1 MKAVIQRVS
10 RAHITIDGVGER
22 AIGPGLV
29 ILLGVKDTDTPAMCA
44 KLAQKCAGLRIFDD
58 ENGALNLSA
67 EDLGYE
73 ALVVSNFTLYADT
86 KKGNAPG
93 LYTRGKA
100 ARLGRL
106 LQRVCGADEA
116 HAPCRRADG
125 RVRRRNAHQPCERG
139 AHHHCHR
146 HG

>member
-67 EDLGYE
+67 EGLG
-73 ALVVSNFTLYADT
+73 
-86 KKGNAPG
+86 
-93 LYTRGKA
+93 
-100 ARLGRL
+100 
-106 LQRVCGADEA
+106 
-116 HAPCRRADG
+116 
-125 RVRRRNAHQPCERG
+125 
-139 AHHHCHR
+139 
-146 HG
+146 